1 MYGGTGRHSGFK
13 TRRRRPCRSDPCY
26 IDHFYLLGCLS
37 IGRKAG
43 FEPANRGSSPR
54 APTNAVVMEQADMR
68 DSNPRAL
75 KSVQVQF
82 LPAAPIFWTATSM
95 ADYAPF
101 KRWNEG
107 STPSRSTILRPHSLV
122 EERQVL
128 NLLAGVRFSL
138 RPPIFTPSVNMMVL
152 LNMALSVMGRQ
163 LAFQA
168 GKYGSSP
175 YRATIFGELTEPGIV
190 SAC

>member
-1 MYGGTGRHSGFK
+1 MRVRSSLQ
-13 TRRRRPCRSDPCY
+13 RP
-26 IDHFYLLGCLS
+26 FLLAVRS
-37 IGRKAG
+37 IGRTAG
-43 FEPANRGSSPR
+43 FEPANLRSSR
-54 APTNAVVMEQADMR
+54 RQPTNAVVMEQADMR

-138 RPPIFTPSVNMMVL
+138 RPPFLAMSSSDKD
-152 LNMALSVMGRQ
+152 AGLSSRLPGFDSRHRLQV
-163 LAFQA
+163 
-168 GKYGSSP
+168 YG
-175 YRATIFGELTEPGIV
+175 
-190 SAC
+190 